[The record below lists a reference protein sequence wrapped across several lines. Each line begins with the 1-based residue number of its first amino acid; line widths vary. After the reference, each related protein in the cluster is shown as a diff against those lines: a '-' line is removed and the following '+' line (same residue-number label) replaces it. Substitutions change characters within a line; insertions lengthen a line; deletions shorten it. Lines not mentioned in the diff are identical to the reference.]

1 MVKTRFLHR
10 HSLCNIRWIIQSFL
24 IEYLSLD
31 DIMDDNNAHTCH
43 TPIDPNQ
50 LAILENLL
58 QDIGYGESYSTTVN
72 CSTIVSC

>member
-58 QDIGYGESYSTTVN
+58 QVQILDMEKAIQQQLTVQQ
-72 CSTIVSC
+72 

>member
-1 MVKTRFLHR
+1 
-10 HSLCNIRWIIQSFL
+10 
-24 IEYLSLD
+24 LSLD

-58 QDIGYGESYSTTVN
+58 QVQILDMEKAIQQQLTVQQ
-72 CSTIVSC
+72 